1 MTSKKPAWAAFECED
16 GCAAPHHQASWSLGC
31 FVASHGLDV
40 VGPGRALT
48 GVIGGAKGPYWQH
61 VRRSTRNR
69 ILGTFRLRLT
79 IRRIGRLVIYYPHAI
94 GFQLPLLLK
103 LFSNQSCGH
112 QQLDMLSLL
121 LGRSRPDGALVK
133 VFSALLVR
141 IVRDDTSQLVVAPA
155 NRVVRMLV

>member
-1 MTSKKPAWAAFECED
+1 MNVTDSLMARPN
-16 GCAAPHHQASWSLGC
+16 GSSAS
-31 FVASHGLDV
+31 ATA
-40 VGPGRALT
+40 R
-48 GVIGGAKGPYWQH
+48 QH
-61 VRRSTRNR
+61 
-69 ILGTFRLRLT
+69 
-79 IRRIGRLVIYYPHAI
+79 

-121 LGRSRPDGALVK
+121 LGRSRPDGQLVK

-155 NRVVRMLV
+155 QWVVRMPVPLECCHGETIADWPCCGHVHGTDTAARCKGTGIGSIVAGRPSYGSGWRIKVTVGPYWLLAPNG

>member
-1 MTSKKPAWAAFECED
+1 MTGDDALEYTCLCLPCGSATSHLPRFTVLLEDEIKKIAVEERVDANTARSRCRWSVPAAARVERCVNVTNSLMARPN
-16 GCAAPHHQASWSLGC
+16 GSSAS
-31 FVASHGLDV
+31 ATA
-40 VGPGRALT
+40 R
-48 GVIGGAKGPYWQH
+48 QH
-61 VRRSTRNR
+61 
-69 ILGTFRLRLT
+69 
-79 IRRIGRLVIYYPHAI
+79 

-121 LGRSRPDGALVK
+121 LGRSRPDGQLVK

-141 IVRDDTSQLVVAPA
+141 IVCDDTSQLVVAPA